1 MISSNY
7 KDVRKV
13 LGIVLVFNVI
23 VFVTKIVLGLA
34 VNSQSIFS
42 DGIHSISDGF
52 NNVVG
57 IIALSFAYQPA
68 DDNHPYGH
76 RKIETI
82 LSLAIGVVLLML
94 GYNLFV
100 SNINSFN
107 ENSVLELDL
116 YAIIVMLFTLAIN
129 IFVTKYELK
138 KGKEYNSSFL
148 ISDAKHTLSDIYI
161 SLSIIISL
169 VGIYFFN
176 LPAYFDN
183 IMSFFVIIF
192 IFKAGFSI
200 INDNYK
206 ILIDHQSVDPTEIKK
221 IVNEFDDVYETH
233 MIKSRGYEY
242 ESFVELHVLVDK
254 DMTVLKAHE
263 LSHQI
268 EDRINFELKRNIN
281 VITHIEPVEHQHKE
295 EYYVK

>member
-1 MISSNY
+1 MIKSNY

-13 LGIVLVFNVI
+13 LGVVLVFNII
-23 VFVTKIVLGLA
+23 VFATKIILGLV

-68 DDNHPYGH
+68 DENHPYGH
-76 RKIETI
+76 KKIETI
-82 LSLAIGVVLLML
+82 LSLGIGVILLML
-94 GYNLFV
+94 GYNLFM

-107 ENSVLELDL
+107 ENSVLELDI
-116 YAIIVMLFTLAIN
+116 YTIIIMLFTLGIN

-169 VGIYFFN
+169 VGIYFFH
-176 LPAYFDN
+176 LPVYFDN

-192 IFKAGFSI
+192 ILKAGFSI

-206 ILIDHQSVDPTEIKK
+206 ILIDHQSIDPNLIKE
-221 IVNEFDDVYETH
+221 IVNEFDEVYETH
-233 MIKSRGYEY
+233 MIKSRGYEQ

-268 EDRINFELKRNIN
+268 EDRINMKLKKKVN
-281 VITHIEPVEHQHKE
+281 VVTHIEPVEHQH
-295 EYYVK
+295 